1 MCVQKNPKSLHNHK
15 IYHHLPYKHLHQLM
29 MRKWVKMTRIKIK
42 TMSHPKRR
50 TLIKGEMK
58 IIKARKMIKKFK
70 IKDHRTQES
79 TKQFKEITLSTPFLV
94 TSTRG

>member
-1 MCVQKNPKSLHNHK
+1 
-15 IYHHLPYKHLHQLM
+15 
-29 MRKWVKMTRIKIK
+29 MRKWLKKTRIKIK
-42 TMSHPKRR
+42 TMSHLKRR

-58 IIKARKMIKKFK
+58 MIKTRKMNKKFQ
-70 IKDHRTQES
+70 IKDHHTQES

>member
-1 MCVQKNPKSLHNHK
+1 M
-15 IYHHLPYKHLHQLM
+15 
-29 MRKWVKMTRIKIK
+29 KIK
-42 TMSHPKRR
+42 TMSHLKRR

-58 IIKARKMIKKFK
+58 MIKTKKMIKKFR

-79 TKQFKEITLSTPFLV
+79 TKQFKEITPSTPFLV